1 MENYLSRDADIVL
14 SKHFEN
20 AVVKVLMNQ
29 ESLLSPHEKNAIKH
43 LKFEQEPELEVEN
56 PGANRNAN
64 SIVTT
69 MRKNKRARH
78 MHSTSS
84 KSAYVDLN
92 FVVGTSDIVERLF
105 SAAGLILTDLRSSM
119 LPINAEALLFLKVN
133 RMYWDF
139 ETVMKIC

>member
-1 MENYLSRDADIVL
+1 
-14 SKHFEN
+14 
-20 AVVKVLMNQ
+20 
-29 ESLLSPHEKNAIKH
+29 
-43 LKFEQEPELEVEN
+43 
-56 PGANRNAN
+56 
-64 SIVTT
+64 
-69 MRKNKRARH
+69 
-78 MHSTSS
+78 
-84 KSAYVDLN
+84 VDLN